1 MRERKK
7 GRERWGGARER
18 KGGEGEGVAATGN
31 SRADEFVDI
40 AHGGEFDY
48 RVEVVVLFFS
58 IFDFGVALSSIFSLS
73 LYRSRSFPLPI
84 YPFILIYVLV
94 SIPFTHLS
102 DARYDPPLDSI
113 QGKHSDKGKE

>member
-48 RVEVVVLFFS
+48 RVEVVVLFFPFLTSAWLYPPYSLSPS
-58 IFDFGVALSSIFSLS
+58 IALALSPYLSIRSFLFMYLSLS
-73 LYRSRSFPLPI
+73 LS
-84 YPFILIYVLV
+84 LIYQMQD
-94 SIPFTHLS
+94 TT
-102 DARYDPPLDSI
+102 PPPRLYTR
-113 QGKHSDKGKE
+113 